1 MRRCQPPF
9 NGKRYLLN
17 LNTGE
22 IHDLDQETSQC
33 KIDEISPDHIF
44 TSDDAVEVQIEAGL
58 HGLIHANGCYY
69 CNRSKDI
76 G

>member
-1 MRRCQPPF
+1 MRRYQSPF

-22 IHDLDQETSQC
+22 IHDLDQKTSQC
-33 KIDEISPDHIF
+33 KINEISPGHIY
-44 TSDDAVEVQIEAGL
+44 TSDDYLDIQVEAGM
-58 HGLIHANGCYY
+58 HGLISANGCHYF
-69 CNRSKDI
+69 NRSRDT

>member
-1 MRRCQPPF
+1 MRRYQPPF

-33 KIDEISPDHIF
+33 KIDEISPDHIY
-44 TSDDAVEVQIEAGL
+44 TSDDYLDIQAEAGM
-58 HGLIHANGCYY
+58 HGLVFANGCHY
-69 CNRSKDI
+69 CNRSKDT